1 MVFALRDS
9 YIVMS
14 DFLQVT
20 GLAKTTPWLL
30 AAGTTMRLK
39 NRDTGRPATHPT
51 LTTFTTGPLGKIAAS
66 LYIFWEKHCA

>member
-14 DFLQVT
+14 DYLHVT

-30 AAGTTMRLK
+30 AAGTITRLK
-39 NRDTGRPATHPT
+39 NHDGGRPASHPT
-51 LTTFTTGPLGKIAAS
+51 LTTFTTGPL
-66 LYIFWEKHCA
+66 